1 MSDIHTEDGCDSD
14 DTDVSPEE
22 LAARVAH
29 RLALEPLP
37 KLTMPIGREP
47 RNRMIR
53 AKKAWKVAKVR
64 AAMRSTTEFPHAND
78 RCA

>member
-29 RLALEPLP
+29 RPALEPLP